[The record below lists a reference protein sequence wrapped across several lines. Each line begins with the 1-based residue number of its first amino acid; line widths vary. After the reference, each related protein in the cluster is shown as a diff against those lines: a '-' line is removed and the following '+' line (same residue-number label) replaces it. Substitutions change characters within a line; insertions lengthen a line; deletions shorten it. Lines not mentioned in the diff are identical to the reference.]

1 MALVD
6 YDSDSGSD
14 SDRGREDGEGR
25 DPDGDLPAPKRQKKK
40 STDDNELPPLPSAFH
55 DLYASTVRLSNTD
68 DPSLHQGRR
77 RQVPHIAGNWPSHLY
92 AEWHPSGPEHDRLGA
107 LLAALSARLLATGSK
122 TETKIHGFLTS
133 DLGAP
138 LPLHI
143 SLSRPL
149 SLPTA
154 RKDDFLERVRDAV
167 AKSGVGAFELVPD
180 GLEWHRTHESARS
193 FLVLRVRSCSSGKV
207 TSSAS
212 GSSSTNGKREE
223 KQEKN
228 AELGT
233 LLRHC
238 NALCRT
244 FGQPELYAFKP
255 SEDEG
260 ATRDVGDAFHVS
272 VAWSFSE
279 PTEELKR
286 VSQEVFEETE
296 HRSGIEGM
304 SIMVDGVKAKIGN
317 TITHLPLAAPSGHS
331 SQGSKRR
338 RGLFDAV

>member
-14 SDRGREDGEGR
+14 SDRGREDGQGR
-25 DPDGDLPAPKRQKKK
+25 DPDGDPPASKRQKK
-40 STDDNELPPLPSAFH
+40 TATELPPLPSAFH

-77 RQVPHIAGNWPSHLY
+77 RQVPHMAGHWPSHLY
-92 AEWHPSGPEHDRLGA
+92 AEWHPAGREHDQLSA
-107 LLAALSARLLATGSK
+107 LLAALSARLLSTGSARD
-122 TETKIHGFLTS
+122 EIKIHGFLTS

-154 RKDDFLERVRDAV
+154 RKDDFLDRVRDAV
-167 AKSGVGAFELVPD
+167 AKSGVRAFELVPD

-193 FLVLRVRSCSSGKV
+193 FLVLRVRSCSSGKA
-207 TSSAS
+207 SSS
-212 GSSSTNGKREE
+212 TPGSSSAKGEREE

-255 SEDEG
+255 SEGEG
-260 ATRDVGDAFHVS
+260 TARDVGDAFHVS

-279 PTEELKR
+279 LTEELKR
-286 VSQEVFEETE
+286 ATQEVFEETE

-304 SIMVDGVKAKIGN
+304 RIMVDGVKAKIGN
-317 TITHLPLAAPSGHS
+317 TITHLPLAASSGRS

-338 RGLFDAV
+338 RGLFDAVE

>member
-6 YDSDSGSD
+6 YDSDCGSD

-25 DPDGDLPAPKRQKKK
+25 DPDGDPPAPKRQKKK
-40 STDDNELPPLPSAFH
+40 KKIDDNELPPLPSAFH

-92 AEWHPSGPEHDRLGA
+92 AEWHPSGAEHDRLGA
-107 LLAALSARLLATGSK
+107 LLAALSSRLAK
-122 TETKIHGFLTS
+122 ETEVHGFLTS

-167 AKSGVGAFELVPD
+167 AKSGVSAFELVPD
-180 GLEWHRTHESARS
+180 CLEWHRTHESARS
-193 FLVLRVRSCSSGKV
+193 FLVLRVRSCSSGKIA
-207 TSSAS
+207 SATS
-212 GSSSTNGKREE
+212 GSSSANGKREE

-228 AELGT
+228 AELST

-260 ATRDVGDAFHVS
+260 ATWDVGDAFHVS

-286 VSQEVFEETE
+286 ATQEVFEETE

-304 SIMVDGVKAKIGN
+304 GIMVNGVKAKIGN
-317 TITHLPLAAPSGHS
+317 TITHLPLAASSGRS

-338 RGLFDAV
+338 RGLFDAVE

>member
-14 SDRGREDGEGR
+14 SDRGREDGQGR
-25 DPDGDLPAPKRQKKK
+25 DPDGDPPASKRQKKT
-40 STDDNELPPLPSAFH
+40 STELPPLPSAFH

-77 RQVPHIAGNWPSHLY
+77 RQVPHMAGHWPSHLY
-92 AEWHPSGPEHDRLGA
+92 AEWHPAGREHDQLSA
-107 LLAALSARLLATGSK
+107 LLAALSSRLSTGSARD
-122 TETKIHGFLTS
+122 EIKIHGFLTS

-167 AKSGVGAFELVPD
+167 AKSGVRAFELVPD

-193 FLVLRVRSCSSGKV
+193 FLVLRVRSCSSGKAA
-207 TSSAS
+207 SSTP
-212 GSSSTNGKREE
+212 GSSSAKGEVRE

-260 ATRDVGDAFHVS
+260 TARDVGDAFHVS

-286 VSQEVFEETE
+286 ATQEVFEETD

-304 SIMVDGVKAKIGN
+304 RIMVDGVKAKIGN
-317 TITHLPLAAPSGHS
+317 TITHLPLAASSGRS
-331 SQGSKRR
+331 SQGAKRR
-338 RGLFDAV
+338 RGLFDAVE